1 MAMTDVDRRKFLK
14 LVGAAVTASTL
25 LEYSEFLPNAL
36 GKTKLPPPTPLKTLI
51 KKGQA
56 EGGSLLFYV
65 ASSDLGDALAA
76 GFKAAYPWATLNT
89 LIAPTGTIFTK
100 VLTEVSAKSG
110 ADVYTVTPVQPYLY
124 IRANACTPVALV
136 SDQYLPKGSNDPS
149 GHFHPYAE
157 NVQVICSNPNLAT
170 YVPKDILELAEPAF
184 KGQFC
189 IDKPANLSTGAL
201 FLAAQ
206 RKNWGDKKWFAWL
219 QGMQANNLMLTTSGA
234 AAYQAVLIGQR
245 GMCTDTIADVLS
257 QPAGAP
263 VKANFYKNAPP
274 YRQSLMMSSYTSKP
288 NMSQLFMNWTI
299 SPAGQKVIAST
310 NRTPV
315 VPIPGAPTSESTLVP
330 KQYPVA
336 PYSEISG
343 FVYNPQPYI
352 DIFNKYWPS

>member
-1 MAMTDVDRRKFLK
+1 MTDVSRRDFVKM
-14 LVGAAVTASTL
+14 VTAAMAAGTL
-25 LEYSEFLPNAL
+25 LEYSELLPKAL
-36 GKTKLPPPTPLKTLI
+36 GAKSKLPPATPLKTLI

-65 ASSDLGDALAA
+65 ASSDLGDAMAA

-100 VLTEVSAKSG
+100 VLTEVNAKSG

-124 IRANACTPVALV
+124 IRANACTPVNLV
-136 SDQYLPKGSNDPS
+136 NAHYLGSAAIPS
-149 GHFHPYAE
+149 GYYYPYAE
-157 NVQVICSNPNLAT
+157 NVQVLCSNPNLAS
-170 YVPKDILELAEPAF
+170 YVPKDVYELAEPAF

-189 IDKPANLSTGAL
+189 IDKPSNLSTGAL

-206 RKNWGDKKWFAWL
+206 RKVWGDKKWFGWL
-219 QGMQANNLMLTTSGA
+219 QGLQANNLMLTTSGA

-274 YRQSLMMSSYTSKP
+274 YRQTLMMSSYTSKP
-288 NMSQLFMNWTI
+288 NMAQLFMNWAI
-299 SPAGQKVIAST
+299 SPAGQKTIAST

-315 VPIPGAPTSESTLVP
+315 IPVPGAATSEDALVP
-330 KQYPVA
+330 KQYPIA
-336 PYSEISG
+336 PNSQIEG
-343 FVYNPQPYI
+343 FVYNPQPYV
-352 DIFNKYWPS
+352 DIFNKYWPT